1 MPASPADMTQVFLSV
16 SSRISHGQ
24 IVGIRAH
31 SITEIAFVKLKNS
44 HVTQMLT
51 EECYQ
56 ICLSSKKLTKPE
68 FGC

>member
-16 SSRISHGQ
+16 SSRMSHDQ

-44 HVTQMLT
+44 QVTQMLT